1 MKIPVF
7 KLISDNVSIK
17 CVYKFDQNLLSN
29 ESATV
34 LARDIQLV
42 VTSSKGELCI
52 NFRGV
57 VPHSKETRSYLYTL
71 GFPLDIWLHI
81 NNNFFHFC
89 FTSSRE
95 ITHIT
100 INEF

>member
-17 CVYKFDQNLLSN
+17 CVYKFDQTLLSN

-52 NFRGV
+52 N
-57 VPHSKETRSYLYTL
+57 STL
-71 GFPLDIWLHI
+71 T
-81 NNNFFHFC
+81 
-89 FTSSRE
+89 TSR
-95 ITHIT
+95 
-100 INEF
+100 